1 MWKKAVFG
9 TVSAGFLGYVVW
21 LSCLSPARHQIEWD
35 VATRVRDVLERT
47 GFDEVV
53 PVVDGRDVEL
63 RGGVSSASE
72 ARRAERIVRMVRGVR
87 AVRMDLRMSSQD
99 SLGGG
104 ES

>member
-9 TVSAGFLGYVVW
+9 TVSAGFFGYVIW

-47 GFDEVV
+47 GFEEVV

-87 AVRMDLRMSSQD
+87 VVRTDLRVAGED